1 MLNLCLTG
9 SPLEDRIIT
18 ADEDHNMDVT
28 LNEINSQHR
37 NQ

>member
-1 MLNLCLTG
+1 MQHLCFPG
-9 SPLEDRIIT
+9 SPVQDRIIT
-18 ADEDHNMDVT
+18 SDEDHNMDVT